1 MTLQVHGSISS
12 RTRRVLWTLE
22 EAGLS
27 YVLHPIDLRKGEHRS
42 EMFRKL
48 NPNAR
53 VPTLVDGDLVLFES
67 AAIAMHIAAKVP
79 GSGLMPARGTG
90 DWARFTQW
98 MFWVCTELEQPLWSM
113 GKHRFALPKDH
124 RVPAMLETARFEW
137 SRAAPVLASALTDRE
152 CLVGDRFTLADI
164 FAAHTLLWARGFS
177 VDFGSPVLDDYLD
190 RQLARPAYART
201 HTPPTA

>member
-1 MTLQVHGSISS
+1 
-12 RTRRVLWTLE
+12 
-22 EAGLS
+22 
-27 YVLHPIDLRKGEHRS
+27 
-42 EMFRKL
+42 
-48 NPNAR
+48 
-53 VPTLVDGDLVLFES
+53 
-67 AAIAMHIAAKVP
+67 
-79 GSGLMPARGTG
+79 
-90 DWARFTQW
+90 

-137 SRAAPVLASALTDRE
+137 SRAAPVLASALTGRE
-152 CLVGDRFTLADI
+152 FLVGDRFTLADI

-177 VDFGSPVLDDYLD
+177 VDFGSPVLEDYLD